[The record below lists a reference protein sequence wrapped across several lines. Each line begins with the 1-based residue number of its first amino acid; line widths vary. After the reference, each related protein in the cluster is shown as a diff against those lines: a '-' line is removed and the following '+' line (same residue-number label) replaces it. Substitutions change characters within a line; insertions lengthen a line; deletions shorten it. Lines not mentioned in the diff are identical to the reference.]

1 MKSFIPQIF
10 FILSIIGAGGY
21 KWPQS
26 FPKTLPPPNQAYSL
40 LAHRHTILPKAVIK
54 SWRQNYY
61 CIYPSAVN
69 KISIFSPTVT
79 RHYSTTN
86 SNKKMTEF
94 SGDDVY
100 MENENFKPAHA
111 AVNKVP
117 SKKANLTGT
126 KKNVASGEKSVEEI
140 YQKKTQLEHILL
152 RPDTYIGSVE
162 HINQTMWV
170 YDPVGDLMIQKAI
183 SFVPGFFKI
192 FDEILVN
199 AADNKIRDSSMDTIK
214 VDIDRTKGTISIYN
228 NGRGIPIVVH
238 AKEGV
243 YVPELIF
250 GHLLTSSN
258 YDDNT
263 KKITG
268 GRNGYGA
275 KLCNIFSSEFI
286 VETADGQVGK
296 KFKQSFSS
304 NMSVKSNPILS
315 DWSKEDYTKIT
326 FKPDLAKFG
335 MVEFDNDIISLFHK
349 RVIDLAGCLKD
360 VKVFYNGERIKIK
373 SFKQY
378 VELYFKNN
386 SQNTKAVGEDDGTTS
401 TLTSGSSV
409 EIIHQQIN
417 DRWEICVAA
426 SDGQFQQV
434 SFVNSINTYKGG
446 NHVNHVVDQVVSQ
459 LVDAATKKNKSL
471 QLKPFQ
477 VKNHLFMFV
486 LCHIENPAF
495 DSQTKENLTLK
506 ESQFGSKCP
515 IPEEF
520 VKKIINKSPIL
531 DNVLQWA
538 KFKQDQQLKKTDGAK
553 KNRISGI
560 AKLDDANMA
569 GTKQASKCTLIL
581 TEGDSAK
588 ALAVSGLSVIGRDYW
603 GVFPLRGKLL
613 NVREAT
619 HKQIMDNAEINALKQ
634 ILGLQHSKSYTSVD
648 SLRYGRL
655 MIMTDQVQFLF

>member
-1 MKSFIPQIF
+1 MIDFTS
-10 FILSIIGAGGY
+10 
-21 KWPQS
+21 
-26 FPKTLPPPNQAYSL
+26 
-40 LAHRHTILPKAVIK
+40 
-54 SWRQNYY
+54 
-61 CIYPSAVN
+61 SAQ
-69 KISIFSPTVT
+69 
-79 RHYSTTN
+79 
-86 SNKKMTEF
+86 EEE
-94 SGDDVY
+94 DVY
-100 MENENFKPAHA
+100 MEVDEAENVKPAAKKVA
-111 AVNKVP
+111 AAAP
-117 SKKANLTGT
+117 KKAPAA
-126 KKNVASGEKSVEEI
+126 KKAKVQDEIPVKAKRTSNAGEKAVEDI

-162 HINQTMWV
+162 HISQPMWV
-170 YDPVGDLMIQKAI
+170 YDAAADRMVQKNI

-199 AADNKIRDSSMDTIK
+199 AADNKVRDASMDSIK
-214 VDIDRTKGTISIYN
+214 VDIDAAQGQISIYN
-228 NGRGIPIVVH
+228 SGRGIPVVMH

-258 YDDNT
+258 YDDKT

-275 KLCNIFSSEFI
+275 KLCNIFSTEFT
-286 VETADGQVGK
+286 VDTADGQAK
-296 KFKQSFSS
+296 KRFKQTFSR
-304 NMSVKSNPILS
+304 NMSVKSAPMIT
-315 DWSKEDYTKIT
+315 DWSKEEYTRIT
-326 FKPDLAKFG
+326 FKPDLEKFG
-335 MVEFDNDIISLFHK
+335 MSGFDADIVALFHK

-360 VKVFYNGERIKIK
+360 VKVFYNGERVKVK
-373 SFKQY
+373 NFKQY
-378 VELYFKNN
+378 VELYLKQQQAPAANVEE
-386 SQNTKAVGEDDGTTS
+386 S
-401 TLTSGSSV
+401 SSV
-409 EIIHQQIN
+409 TNPGSVDIIHQVIN
-417 DRWEICVAA
+417 DRWEVCVAA

-446 NHVNHVVDQVVSQ
+446 THVNHVTDQIVSQ
-459 LVDAATKKNKSL
+459 LVEAATKKSKSL

-477 VKNHLFMFV
+477 VKNHLFVFV
-486 LCHIENPAF
+486 HCNIENPAF

-506 ESQFGSKCP
+506 ESLFGSKCP

-520 VKKIINKSPIL
+520 VKKIISKSPVL

-538 KFKQDQQLKKTDGAK
+538 RFKQDQQLKKTDGAK
-553 KNRISGI
+553 KTRISGI

-569 GTKQASKCTLIL
+569 GTKQAGKCTLIL

-613 NVREAT
+613 NVREAA
-619 HKQIMDNAEINALKQ
+619 HKQIMENAEINALKQ
-634 ILGLQHSKSYTSVD
+634 ILGLQHGKVYSSAD

-655 MIMTDQVQFLF
+655 MIMTDQVCQEL

>member
-1 MKSFIPQIF
+1 MIDFS
-10 FILSIIGAGGY
+10 S
-21 KWPQS
+21 
-26 FPKTLPPPNQAYSL
+26 TQA
-40 LAHRHTILPKAVIK
+40 AQEDEH
-54 SWRQNYY
+54 
-61 CIYPSAVN
+61 
-69 KISIFSPTVT
+69 
-79 RHYSTTN
+79 
-86 SNKKMTEF
+86 
-94 SGDDVY
+94 VY
-100 MENENFKPAHA
+100 METDEVENVKPT
-111 AVNKVP
+111 
-117 SKKANLTGT
+117 KKADASAIVKKAMT
-126 KKNVASGEKSVEEI
+126 KKPPTTLTEEKAVEEI

-162 HINQTMWV
+162 HISQPMWV
-170 YDPVGDLMIQKAI
+170 YDQPADRMVQKNI

-199 AADNKIRDSSMDTIK
+199 AADNKVRDATMDTIK
-214 VDIDRTKGTISIYN
+214 VDIDAAQGQISIYN
-228 NGRGIPIVVH
+228 NGRGIPVVMH

-258 YDDNT
+258 YDDKT

-275 KLCNIFSSEFI
+275 KLCNIFSTEFV
-286 VETADGQVGK
+286 VETADSQVK
-296 KFKQSFSS
+296 KRFKQKFSK
-304 NMSVKSNPILS
+304 NMSVKSTPIIS
-315 DWSKEDYTKIT
+315 DWNKEEYTRIT
-326 FKPDLAKFG
+326 FNPDLQIFG
-335 MVEFDNDIISLFHK
+335 MSEFDADVISLFHK

-360 VKVFYNGERIKIK
+360 VKVFYNGERVKVK
-373 SFKQY
+373 NFKQY
-378 VELYFKNN
+378 VELYLKPNVSTPN
-386 SQNTKAVGEDDGTTS
+386 AEVNGES
-401 TLTSGSSV
+401 VCAPASSV
-409 EIIHQQIN
+409 DIIHQVMN
-417 DRWEICVAA
+417 DRWEVCVAA

-446 NHVNHVVDQVVSQ
+446 THVNHVVDQIVTQ
-459 LVDAATKKNKSL
+459 LVEAAIKKNKSL

-477 VKNHLFMFV
+477 VKNHLFVFI
-486 LCHIENPAF
+486 LCNIENPAF

-520 VKKIINKSPIL
+520 VKKIISKSPVL

-538 KFKQDQQLKKTDGAK
+538 KFKQDQQLKKTDGSK
-553 KNRISGI
+553 KTRISGI

-569 GTKQASKCTLIL
+569 GTKQAAKCTLIL

-613 NVREAT
+613 NVREAA
-619 HKQIMDNAEINALKQ
+619 HKQIMENAEINALKQ
-634 ILGLQHSKSYTSVD
+634 ILGLQHGKMYNSVE

-655 MIMTDQVQFLF
+655 MIMTDQVTNYYSNHRFYRITMEVISKD

>member
-1 MKSFIPQIF
+1 MEIDEVENVKPV
-10 FILSIIGAGGY
+10 
-21 KWPQS
+21 K
-26 FPKTLPPPNQAYSL
+26 
-40 LAHRHTILPKAVIK
+40 KA
-54 SWRQNYY
+54 
-61 CIYPSAVN
+61 AV
-69 KISIFSPTVT
+69 KKAT
-79 RHYSTTN
+79 STTT
-86 SNKKMTEF
+86 KT
-94 SGDDVY
+94 
-100 MENENFKPAHA
+100 
-111 AVNKVP
+111 AV
-117 SKKANLTGT
+117 T
-126 KKNVASGEKSVEEI
+126 KKSSSVLTEEKAVEEI

-162 HINQTMWV
+162 HISQPMWV
-170 YDPVGDLMIQKAI
+170 YDAAADRMIQKTI

-199 AADNKIRDSSMDTIK
+199 AADNKVRDPSMDTIK
-214 VDIDRTKGTISIYN
+214 VDIDAAKGQISIYN
-228 NGRGIPIVVH
+228 NGRGIPVVMH

-258 YDDNT
+258 YDDKT

-275 KLCNIFSSEFI
+275 KLCNIFSTEFT
-286 VETADGQVGK
+286 VETADGQVK
-296 KFKQSFSS
+296 KRCKQTFSK
-304 NMSVKSNPILS
+304 NMSVKGAPVISEMTA
-315 DWSKEDYTKIT
+315 KGEEFTRIT
-326 FKPDLAKFG
+326 FRPDLAKFG
-335 MVEFDNDIISLFHK
+335 MSEFDADIVALFHK

-360 VKVFYNGERIKIK
+360 VKVFYNGDRVKVK
-373 SFKQY
+373 NFKQY
-378 VELYFKNN
+378 VELYLKPTSVTESTEVTTEL
-386 SQNTKAVGEDDGTTS
+386 SQS
-401 TLTSGSSV
+401 TQPTQQPNSSV
-409 EIIHQQIN
+409 DIIHQVIN
-417 DRWEICVAA
+417 DRWEVCVAA

-446 NHVNHVVDQVVSQ
+446 THVNHVTDQIVAQ
-459 LVDAATKKNKSL
+459 LVEAAVKKNKSL

-477 VKNHLFMFV
+477 VKNHLFVFI

-520 VKKIINKSPIL
+520 VRKIISKSPVL
-531 DNVLQWA
+531 ENVLQWA
-538 KFKQDQQLKKTDGAK
+538 KFKQDQQLKKTDGSK
-553 KNRISGI
+553 KTRISGI

-569 GTKQASKCTLIL
+569 GTKQAAKCTLIL

-613 NVREAT
+613 NVREAA
-619 HKQIMDNAEINALKQ
+619 HKQIMENAEINALKQ
-634 ILGLQHSKSYTSVD
+634 ILGLQHGKVYNSVE

-655 MIMTDQVQFLF
+655 MIMTDQVLIQFSNNYGL

>member
-1 MKSFIPQIF
+1 MI
-10 FILSIIGAGGY
+10 
-21 KWPQS
+21 
-26 FPKTLPPPNQAYSL
+26 
-40 LAHRHTILPKAVIK
+40 
-54 SWRQNYY
+54 
-61 CIYPSAVN
+61 
-69 KISIFSPTVT
+69 
-79 RHYSTTN
+79 
-86 SNKKMTEF
+86 EF
-94 SGDDVY
+94 SDEDVY
-100 MENENFKPAHA
+100 MENENKKP
-111 AVNKVP
+111 V
-117 SKKANLTGT
+117 SISGKKALPKGTT
-126 KKNVASGEKSVEEI
+126 KKSAASGEKSVEEI

-162 HINQTMWV
+162 HINQAMWV
-170 YDPVGDLMIQKAI
+170 FDPIGDRMIQKTI

-199 AADNKIRDSSMDTIK
+199 AADNKVRDSSMDTIK
-214 VDIDRTKGTISIYN
+214 VDIDRIKGTISIYN
-228 NGRGIPIVVH
+228 NGRGIPVVVH
-238 AKEGV
+238 AKEGI

-275 KLCNIFSSEFI
+275 KLCNIFSSEFT
-286 VETADGQVGK
+286 VETADGEVGK

-304 NMSVKSNPILS
+304 NMSVKSNPIIS

-335 MVEFDNDIISLFHK
+335 MAEFDEDIVSLFHK

-378 VELYFKNN
+378 VELYLKNPA
-386 SQNTKAVGEDDGTTS
+386 QNNNPAGEAEKEDGSS
-401 TLTSGSSV
+401 TPLNNGSSV

-417 DRWEICVAA
+417 DRWEVCVAA

-446 NHVNHVVDQVVSQ
+446 THVNHVVDQIVSH
-459 LVDAATKKNKSL
+459 LVESATRKNKSL

-477 VKNHLFMFV
+477 VKNHLFVFIQ
-486 LCHIENPAF
+486 CNIENPAF

-619 HKQIMDNAEINALKQ
+619 HKQIMENVEINALKQ
-634 ILGLQHSKSYTSVD
+634 ILGLQHNKAYTSVD

-655 MIMTDQVQFLF
+655 MIMTDQVEPILISFRIMMEAISKV